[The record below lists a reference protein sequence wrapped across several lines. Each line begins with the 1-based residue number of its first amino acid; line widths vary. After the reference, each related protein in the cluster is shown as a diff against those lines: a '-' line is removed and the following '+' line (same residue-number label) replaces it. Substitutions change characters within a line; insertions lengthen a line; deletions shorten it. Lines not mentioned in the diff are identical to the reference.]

1 LISKDQVYLTDGPV
15 IRYAIFL
22 RSENPCNP
30 FFLDIECDGQANER
44 MLASESKR
52 SITSAKDKENYFEV
66 M

>member
-1 LISKDQVYLTDGPV
+1 MRFSYVV
-15 IRYAIFL
+15 
-22 RSENPCNP
+22 ENPCNP